1 MELRDIEY
9 FSVIAKH
16 GHLGRA
22 AESLGLSQPALSM
35 SLRRLEKSMQAK
47 LVKRT
52 PKGVELTAV
61 GTALLSR
68 VHGLRLSMNDVAREA
83 ADLSQGSAGDLRI
96 GATPEFA
103 EYLLPPAFSALF
115 KVAPKVTVKVTVAA
129 PDALR
134 PALRSGELDLLVSGI
149 ASAPFE
155 DLVSVPLLDD
165 EFVVVSS
172 IDHRLA
178 KRERVTISD
187 LAQERWAVSAA
198 SVLSW
203 QWLHRM
209 FKEHGLPPPRL
220 TMDSNSAWLRLLT
233 VASSDL
239 LGFSSK
245 RFLRQVAAHFPL
257 AELRVREPTWARH
270 IGVSYR
276 KDAYLP
282 PALMRL
288 TEILKTTAREL
299 ATGES

>member
-172 IDHRLA
+172 VNHRLA

-187 LAQERWAVSAA
+187 LAQERVGRDVPRPPQKELQKHHHHQANGD
-198 SVLSW
+198 
-203 QWLHRM
+203 QRLHAM
-209 FKEHGLPPPRL
+209 FLGGPRSGRDEL
-220 TMDSNSAWLRLLT
+220 TFR
-233 VASSDL
+233 
-239 LGFSSK
+239 
-245 RFLRQVAAHFPL
+245 
-257 AELRVREPTWARH
+257 
-270 IGVSYR
+270 SYR
-276 KDAYLP
+276 RRSTSLGKGKSRP
-282 PALMRL
+282 
-288 TEILKTTAREL
+288 
-299 ATGES
+299 

>member
-9 FSVIAKH
+9 FSVIAEH

-68 VHGLRLSMNDVAREA
+68 VHQLRLSMDDVAREA
-83 ADLSQGSAGDLRI
+83 ADLSQGRAGDLRI

-115 KVAPKVTVKVTVAA
+115 KAAPKVTVRVSVAA

-134 PALRSGELDLLVSGI
+134 PALRSGELDLIVSGI
-149 ASAPFE
+149 ASAPFA

-172 IDHRLA
+172 VNHRLA
-178 KRERVTISD
+178 GRERVTIAD
-187 LAQERWAVSAA
+187 LARERWAVAAA

-203 QWLHRM
+203 QWLIGCSRSTPSR
-209 FKEHGLPPPRL
+209 LP
-220 TMDSNSAWLRLLT
+220 
-233 VASSDL
+233 SS
-239 LGFSSK
+239 
-245 RFLRQVAAHFPL
+245 R
-257 AELRVREPTWARH
+257 WARIPH
-270 IGVSYR
+270 GS
-276 KDAYLP
+276 
-282 PALMRL
+282 
-288 TEILKTTAREL
+288 
-299 ATGES
+299 GS